1 VAHILILLLRFNN
14 DLVIIAESGSQE
26 PFLADKIQMTDLNQ
40 GAQLSGIKNLGH
52 TVQL

>member
-1 VAHILILLLRFNN
+1 MISGTHTDTFIYN